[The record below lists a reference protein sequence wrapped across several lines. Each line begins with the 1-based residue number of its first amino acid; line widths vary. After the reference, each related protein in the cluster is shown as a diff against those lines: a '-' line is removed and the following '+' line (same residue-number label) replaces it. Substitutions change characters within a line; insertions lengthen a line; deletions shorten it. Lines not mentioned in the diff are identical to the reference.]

1 MKKLIQKILDP
12 VILRVR
18 LLKLFI
24 KNTLQ
29 TELAYVSEGWGN
41 LFSVFF
47 YTFSA
52 IIGINIMFANT
63 SEIGGY
69 NKDEMT
75 FLFLIGQMCFY
86 IFGIISIKNIP
97 SLVNDIKLGN
107 LDKVFTLPAPAMFYT
122 TFRKF
127 SILALFRDVI
137 PALFFILVVIN
148 WDNIQLSAFWA
159 IGIII
164 FILGYIS
171 FSAISHSFTYLA
183 FWVGEA
189 SSLAEIPWIFQFDLG
204 YTMPFEAWRAENI
217 VKLIMI
223 FTPFFLTVA
232 VTASVML
239 GKMSYELP
247 LFLSIISFLFFTT
260 LQKIIWKKGLRAY
273 SSASS

>member
-1 MKKLIQKILDP
+1 MKKLISKILDP
-12 VILRVR
+12 AILRVR

-24 KNTLQ
+24 RNTLQ

-47 YTFSA
+47 YTLSA

-97 SLVNDIKLGN
+97 ALVNDIKTGN
-107 LDKVFTLPAPAMFYT
+107 LDKVFTLPVPKMFYT

-127 SILALFRDVI
+127 SILAIFRDVT
-137 PALFFILVVIN
+137 PSLFFIVVVIN
-148 WDNIQLSAFWA
+148 WNNIQLSAFW
-159 IGIII
+159 
-164 FILGYIS
+164 
-171 FSAISHSFTYLA
+171 
-183 FWVGEA
+183 VGEV

-223 FTPFFLTVA
+223 FTPFFLTTA
-232 VTASVML
+232 VTTSVML
-239 GKMSYELP
+239 GKMSPELP
-247 LFLSIISFLFFTT
+247 LFIGIISFLFFTT
-260 LQKIIWKKGLRAY
+260 LQKIIWNKGLRAY